1 MALIVIGN
9 SNLLFA
15 QEGGFELTGAKTYS
29 IIDSPLKQFKSG
41 IKAEDVKC
49 SDSFTLVIKS
59 EDGYPA
65 CVTSNTAQKL
75 TERGWINNHTGVSTL
90 AKPPVGIYNLT
101 LSTNPIILGIP
112 FYINAVIVN
121 HQTEPITYYSGCI
134 SPLSVSFDSI
144 KTSTDNVHCLAISK
158 YTLEPNQSVPVQS
171 DRIETLYNVTSP
183 NTNANAQIKF
193 SYDVDGKPTSMFT
206 SMQIPI
212 QTAIMIDCS
221 TNVLLHVSQI
231 DKTVNVT
238 KAIALAYT
246 SPEFTAKVKQY
257 GNISYNYF
265 NNDWF
270 SSASCHTYWN
280 GTEVMFTANDKNGSR
295 NIQVSEDINLT
306 KVLKV
311 KDFQVGFSK

>member
-1 MALIVIGN
+1 MSSVLISNVEGHGVQSPPSTVIP
-9 SNLLFA
+9 
-15 QEGGFELTGAKTYS
+15 
-29 IIDSPLKQFKSG
+29 PLKM
-41 IKAEDVKC
+41 IKEGYSTKDVKC
-49 SDSFTLVIKS
+49 NLGLWLVTKS
-59 EDGYPA
+59 EDGSPA

-75 TERGWINNHTGVSTL
+75 MERGWTKNPTGVSTL

-121 HQTEPITYYSGCI
+121 HQTEPITYYNGCM

-158 YTLEPNQSVPVQS
+158 YTLQPNQSVPIQS
-171 DRIETLYNVTSP
+171 DKIETLYNATRP
-183 NTNANAQIKF
+183 NTITTAQIKF
-193 SYDVDGKPTSMFT
+193 SYESDGKPSSMFT

-257 GNISYNYF
+257 GNVSYNYF
-265 NNDWF
+265 QNDWF

-280 GTEVMFTANDKNGSR
+280 GTKVMFTTNDKNGSR

-311 KDFQVGFSK
+311 NDFQVGFNK